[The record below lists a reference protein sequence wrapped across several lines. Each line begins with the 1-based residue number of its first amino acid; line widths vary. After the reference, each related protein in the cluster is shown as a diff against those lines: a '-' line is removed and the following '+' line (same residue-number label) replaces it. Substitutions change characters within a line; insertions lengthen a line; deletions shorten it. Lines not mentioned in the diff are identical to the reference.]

1 MTDSVEKT
9 PWYKQGPNEQSVPPG
24 EAPGSTYLIGSAD
37 VALRVFLRRSAWN
50 TIADFTADTHRP
62 RGGILVGRIAADD
75 VGPFIVIEGAIPA
88 HTARPTG
95 DGIAFAKQT
104 WRELEQAKQSAF
116 PDLLVVG
123 WFHAHPGTGVALS
136 GYDRLNAHRFF
147 SEWWQLTYVID
158 QVRHRQAVYCWREGE
173 LKSLPGLW
181 IWDENMGAEGEPAVA
196 AAVDEQNEEYA
207 ATARSIDSDG
217 AERIWE
223 AITGRRR
230 GAVAVFAALCLAFS
244 LWAVT
249 PLPGSLHWLKRQL
262 DGYAAEAEQ
271 LQLELEH
278 LRERH
283 VQLNNE
289 LTRAEEQPRRTLA
302 ASEQVTDGPT
312 QPLPETRPESTGPFP
327 TARAPVSTHPNPGYV
342 VRTGDTL
349 WSISERL
356 LGDPHAFWRLVELN
370 DINDPDLILPG
381 WQLTLPDGQERP

>member
-1 MTDSVEKT
+1 MKT
-9 PWYKQGPNEQSVPPG
+9 WGRKANPPL
-24 EAPGSTYLIGSAD
+24 PQPSTNKTKST
-37 VALRVFLRRSAWN
+37 LRR
-50 TIADFTADTHRP
+50 P
-62 RGGILVGRIAADD
+62 
-75 VGPFIVIEGAIPA
+75 
-88 HTARPTG
+88 
-95 DGIAFAKQT
+95 
-104 WRELEQAKQSAF
+104 
-116 PDLLVVG
+116 
-123 WFHAHPGTGVALS
+123 ALS
-136 GYDRLNAHRFF
+136 TVTALNGFGKRSPA
-147 SEWWQLTYVID
+147 
-158 QVRHRQAVYCWREGE
+158 
-173 LKSLPGLW
+173 
-181 IWDENMGAEGEPAVA
+181 GA
-196 AAVDEQNEEYA
+196 
-207 ATARSIDSDG
+207 
-217 AERIWE
+217 
-223 AITGRRR
+223 

-327 TARAPVSTHPNPGYV
+327 TAPAPVSTHPNPGYV